1 METKLVSVAN
11 KGEMNFIFGQSHF
24 IKTVEDLYEALVQV
38 GHLRFGIVCLP
49 VPVTCPPPHTAPPG
63 ILRGV
68 WPVSG
73 PHRRQRRGS
82 HRTCKA
88 KRAERIRGIRPPRLP
103 THYSHSPH
111 HWHGDTGRPRFAPAL
126 SVLSPF
132 LLSQPSLSL
141 GTLSLSFD
149 TLSLFI
155 GTLSLSF
162 DTLPFSLAHFPFPS
176 IRFPFSL
183 AHFLSHLTNP
193 SACLRSPLVT
203 PPVGTGCV
211 RTHVLHLPQRR
222 VPCQLSQ
229 CRQERP

>member
-1 METKLVSVAN
+1 MVGAPAQLGTKKKNCQIFERATPAPAMETKLVSVAN

-103 THYSHSPH
+103 THHSHSPH

-162 DTLPFSLAHFPFPS
+162 DTLSLF
-176 IRFPFSL
+176 IGTLSL
-183 AHFLSHLTNP
+183 S
-193 SACLRSPLVT
+193 SD
-203 PPVGTGCV
+203 
-211 RTHVLHLPQRR
+211 
-222 VPCQLSQ
+222 
-229 CRQERP
+229 